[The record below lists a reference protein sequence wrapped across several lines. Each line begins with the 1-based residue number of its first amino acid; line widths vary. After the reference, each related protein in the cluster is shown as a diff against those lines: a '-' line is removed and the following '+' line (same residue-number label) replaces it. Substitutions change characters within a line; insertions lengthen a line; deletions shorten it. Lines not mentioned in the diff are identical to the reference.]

1 MEVHRLNSIKNLNI
15 KRVLDRGTG
24 KIIYQ
29 DDKSILV
36 LDEISKAYM
45 LACDDTNDGM
55 NILEKYESTDITLFF
70 TSNKELGNKVFAKY
84 EFDKKIECYQMA
96 DLKQEVPE
104 HSGNLAFRE
113 ATMDDYQ
120 FISAEYDRLSEEE
133 LKEVISR
140 HNIILGYT
148 DEGIVGF
155 IGEHLEGSIGLLYI
169 LPKFRRRGY
178 ASELEKEMSRRTLAK
193 GYIPF
198 GQVEVDNEASIK
210 LQESMGL
217 TKSENAF
224 LWMWKEK

>member
-1 MEVHRLNSIKNLNI
+1 MEFLKINSLENLNI
-15 KRVLDRGTG
+15 KRVLERGTG

-29 DDKSILV
+29 DDKSIFI
-36 LDEISKAYM
+36 LDEVSKAYM
-45 LACDDTNDGM
+45 LACDDTTDGM
-55 NILEKYESTDITLFF
+55 NILEKYGTIDITLFF
-70 TSNKELGNKVFAKY
+70 TSNKELGNKGFVKY
-84 EFDKKIECYQMA
+84 GFDEKIECYQMA

-104 HSGNLAFRE
+104 HSGDLAFRE
-113 ATMDDYQ
+113 ATMDDYP

-193 GYIPF
+193 GFIPF

-217 TKSENAF
+217 TKSENTVM
-224 LWMWKEK
+224 WMWKEK